1 MTTLWQ
7 TPAIVAALLAWLA
20 TPPASI
26 GDAARREALRRQ
38 ATPASTASFTNIGQP
53 EPVPPPS
60 VVAPPETVV
69 AEPPTPTATTTE
81 ERHDEKWWRARITAA
96 RTALERSQIL
106 ADAMQSRINA
116 LQTDVVN
123 RDDPFQQAQLRRQ
136 LGQALGEL
144 ERLKDQIEA
153 DKKTIT
159 DIQED
164 ARRKDIP
171 PGWIR

>member
-7 TPAIVAALLAWLA
+7 NPAIVAALLAWLA

-26 GDAARREALRRQ
+26 GDAAQREALRRQ

-60 VVAPPETVV
+60 VVAP
-69 AEPPTPTATTTE
+69 AEAAVSVPPTPTPTTE
-81 ERHDEKWWRARITAA
+81 ERHDEKWWRARITEA
-96 RTALERSQIL
+96 RATLERSEVL

-144 ERLKDQIEA
+144 ERLKVQIEA
-153 DKKTIT
+153 DKKAIA

-164 ARRKDIP
+164 ARRLDVP